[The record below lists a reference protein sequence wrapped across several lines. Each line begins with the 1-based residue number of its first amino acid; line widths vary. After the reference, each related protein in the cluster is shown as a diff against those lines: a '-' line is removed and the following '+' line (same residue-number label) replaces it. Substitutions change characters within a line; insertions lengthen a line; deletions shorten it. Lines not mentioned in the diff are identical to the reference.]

1 MRLQQRLISA
11 LASAMLIGCAAAT
24 PVLAQTQTT
33 VPTWEKAQKLTGS
46 DGSLWKPTFT
56 AGLPLAGG
64 LTVVDGKQD
73 DGSRAMTVQ
82 GTYEKGTR
90 TISVLENYKGAFSAL
105 DAEPN
110 IAAELVGKPT
120 ITVGYPDMRYTV
132 RATVSANCYNVKP
145 GADGSVPAP
154 PAGFRCSQSDVA
166 KFGGTLTVTMRPGST
181 MTAPGTTFV
190 TIQVSPGIT
199 YNQLIRMVQGLVQ
212 IGP

>member
-1 MRLQQRLISA
+1 MRTRHRLLAA
-11 LASAMLIGCAAAT
+11 LATTAVLGFSAAGPALADTQEKVASWEAA
-24 PVLAQTQTT
+24 QQ
-33 VPTWEKAQKLTGS
+33 LTGS

-56 AGLPLAGG
+56 AGLPRKGKI
-64 LTVVDGKQD
+64 TVVDGTQG
-73 DGSRAMTVQ
+73 DGSRAMAVRAS
-82 GTYEKGTR
+82 YAKGARSVT
-90 TISVLENYKGAFSAL
+90 VLENYKGTFSAL

-110 IAAELVGKPT
+110 IAAELVGKPKV
-120 ITVGYPDMRYTV
+120 TVGSPDMRYTV
-132 RATVSANCYNVKP
+132 RATVSANCYNVTP

-154 PAGFRCSQSDVA
+154 PAGFRCSQADVA